1 MAVDKIKPFN
11 DPRVQLR
18 STVLNGLT
26 YGYLYSEPLP
36 SVVRRGTVLLVHG
49 FPDLSF
55 GWRYQIPFLTSLGLT
70 VIAPDCVGYGRTD
83 SPRHTLSDYG
93 YKRAAD
99 DLATLCQQLDL
110 AQIVLGGHDWGSAV
124 AWRMTQYY
132 PKLVK
137 ALFIFGAPYFPPS
150 SRFEPLASIIG
161 NYLPQL
167 AYQAQLVSGE
177 IEDRVQSRAEIR
189 KFLSA
194 VFGALNTAQPN
205 RLAGFDVHSGANL
218 DLILS
223 GAIPANDDGLVS
235 SVELDFYASEFSRN
249 GLTGP
254 VNWYRIR
261 EVNWAD
267 EYAYFFDNG
276 KVPRPSNLRFGP
288 EHEILYVRAT
298 CDPAISDNMVAR
310 MVPKVDKL
318 THHEIEAGHWVLW
331 QKPAE
336 ANRILGQWL
345 EDKVFKE
352 GHLSSKL

>member
-1 MAVDKIKPFN
+1 MATQKIKPFN

-55 GWRYQIPFLTSLGLT
+55 GWRYQIPFLTSLGLA

-83 SPRHTLSDYG
+83 SPRHALSNYG

-99 DLATLCQQLDL
+99 DLATLCEQLGQ
-110 AQIVLGGHDWGSAV
+110 AEIVLGGHDWGAAV

-150 SRFEPLASIIG
+150 SRFEPLANIIR
-161 NYLPQL
+161 NYMPNL

-177 IEDRVQSRAEIR
+177 IEDRVQSRSEIR
-189 KFLSA
+189 MFLSA
-194 VFGALNTAQPN
+194 VFGALNDARPD
-205 RLAGFDVHSGANL
+205 RLAGFDVHSGVNL
-218 DLILS
+218 DLVLS
-223 GAIPANDDGLVS
+223 GSIPANDLLS
-235 SVELDFYASEFSRN
+235 SDELDFYATEFYRN

-254 VNWYRIR
+254 VNWYRTR
-261 EVNWAD
+261 EVNWSD
-267 EYAYFFDNG
+267 ENAHFFDNG
-276 KVPRPSNLRFGP
+276 NNPRPSNLRFGP

-298 CDPAISDNMVAR
+298 RDPAITDYMVSR
-310 MVPKVDKL
+310 MLPKADKL
-318 THHEIEAGHWVLW
+318 THREIEAGHWILW

-336 ANRILGQWL
+336 ANHILGQWL
-345 EDKVFKE
+345 EDKVFKG
-352 GHLSSKL
+352 GHFSSKL